1 MRSKKFPTYKTF
13 VIITTDINKQDKLV
27 CSYSES
33 YSKLG
38 FVHTHYL
45 DLVISLS
52 DAISIEMFPSFQ
64 IAIAGDC
71 DNM

>member
-13 VIITTDINKQDKLV
+13 VINITDINKQNKLV
-27 CSYSES
+27 CSYLES

-38 FVHTHYL
+38 FVHTRYL

-64 IAIAGDC
+64 IAIAGNC